1 MRLSVIDTRTAP
13 SCLRHLPA
21 VEILALGVDAEL
33 WLHIQTLNQ
42 ARSIQKLQQLGAGVG
57 DSDVVS
63 CSPMDTG

>member
-42 ARSIQKLQQLGAGVG
+42 ARSIQKLQQYVLE
-57 DSDVVS
+57 
-63 CSPMDTG
+63 

>member
-1 MRLSVIDTRTAP
+1 MLQVGQGGVMRLSVIDTRTAP

-42 ARSIQKLQQLGAGVG
+42 ARSIQKLQQYVLE
-57 DSDVVS
+57 
-63 CSPMDTG
+63 